1 MRAAVTRGRG
11 VMEVLDIAPP
21 GIPRPARRSYARSS
35 WACAG
40 PTCTSSTATWATS
53 SSPGSRAT
61 SSPRWWRRWAKAS
74 RAWRPASASRSG
86 RCWAAGAAT
95 RARSGARTCAR
106 TSASWASTST
116 AGSRSASRCPP
127 STRFGVGDLSA
138 RAAAFIEPTSIAV
151 RAVARARIAAGER
164 VLVLG
169 AGPIGQAVCLAARAR
184 GASVLLADRLQTRL
198 ERARELGA
206 DAVLAGSAE
215 EIAPAVREWAGAEGP
230 PVVVEAIGVPEA
242 VRGAVEM
249 VSTAG
254 RVVIVGLSDREV
266 SLPIGAFPFRE
277 LDVLGTSCCS
287 AAEFA
292 EAVELV
298 RAHREAVEGLITHE
312 FALAEAPAALAHVA
326 EHPAEVMKAVIRME
340 G

>member
-11 VMEVLDIAPP
+11 VMEVLDVPPP
-21 GIPRPARRSYARSS
+21 GDPAAGEAILRPELVGVCGSDVHIFHGDLGDELFPRIQGHELSAVVEAVGEGVEGLR
-35 WACAG
+35 AG
-40 PTCTSSTATWATS
+40 ERVAVWPVLGC
-53 SSPGSRAT
+53 
-61 SSPRWWRRWAKAS
+61 
-74 RAWRPASASRSG
+74 G
-86 RCWAAGAAT
+86 RCYPCSIGRENVCSNIRIIGVHVDGGLRERFAVPAEHA
-95 RARSGARTCAR
+95 
-106 TSASWASTST
+106 
-116 AGSRSASRCPP
+116 
-127 STRFGVGDLSA
+127 FGVGDLPA

-164 VLVLG
+164 VVVLG

-184 GASVLLADRLQTRL
+184 GASVLLADRLEARL
-198 ERARELGA
+198 ERARDLGA
-206 DAVLAGSAE
+206 DEVLAGSAE
-215 EIAPAVREWAGAEGP
+215 EIAPAVREWAGPEGP

-292 EAVELV
+292 EAVALV
-298 RAHREAVEGLITHE
+298 RAHREQVEGLITHE